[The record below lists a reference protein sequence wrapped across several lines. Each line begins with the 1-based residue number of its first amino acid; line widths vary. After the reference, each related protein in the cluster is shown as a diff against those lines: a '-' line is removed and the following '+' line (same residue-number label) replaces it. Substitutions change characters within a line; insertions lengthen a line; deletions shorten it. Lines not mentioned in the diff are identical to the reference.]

1 MRRNPHE
8 RRKHDRVKDQP
19 RGPSNNSVRAAR
31 KVKVRD
37 QRLRSREPGE
47 SPIDHY
53 RPKVEIGGEVS
64 PFGQALIDAV
74 AAEPKSHQPEDHAK

>member
-1 MRRNPHE
+1 MTKRARRRQKRPN
-8 RRKHDRVKDQP
+8 
-19 RGPSNNSVRAAR
+19 AAA
-31 KVKVRD
+31 KA
-37 QRLRSREPGE
+37 LATGL
-47 SPIDHY
+47 Y